1 MIRQQHNHQLN
12 ELYLLLQSEI
22 SCTRK
27 LLEILNRETEILV
40 ARDISALES
49 FTAEKVELIT
59 QLKSVAEQRETL
71 LTELELD
78 GEPLKTDN
86 QAAALWQDLMSLAA
100 NCQDKNHINGS
111 IIEIG
116 YRQSQQALDILQGR
130 TRKPELYDHAGHTT
144 RSGKSSTLARA

>member
-12 ELYLLLQSEI
+12 DLYLLLEGEI
-22 SCTRK
+22 NYTRK
-27 LLEILNRETEILV
+27 LLETLNRETEILV

-49 FTAEKVELIT
+49 FTAEKLELIN
-59 QLKSVAEQRETL
+59 QLKLIAEQRETL
-71 LTELELD
+71 LTELD
-78 GEPLKTDN
+78 GEPLKTDG

-100 NCQDKNHINGS
+100 NCQEKNHINGS

-116 YRQSQQALDILQGR
+116 YRQSQQALDILQGT

>member
-12 ELYLLLQSEI
+12 ELYLLLEGEI
-22 SCTRK
+22 SYSRK
-27 LLEILNRETEILV
+27 LLETLNRETEKLV

-49 FTAEKVELIT
+49 FTAEKVELIN
-59 QLKSVAEQRETL
+59 QLKSIAEQRETL
-71 LTELELD
+71 LTELD
-78 GEPLKTDN
+78 GEPLKTDD

-100 NCQDKNHINGS
+100 NCQEKNHINGS

-116 YRQSQQALDILQGR
+116 YRQSQQALDILQG
-130 TRKPELYDHAGHTT
+130 TARKPELYDHAGHTT

>member
-12 ELYLLLQSEI
+12 ELYLLLEGEI
-22 SCTRK
+22 SYTRK
-27 LLEILNRETEILV
+27 LLETLNRETEILV

-49 FTAEKVELIT
+49 FTAEKVELIN
-59 QLKSVAEQRETL
+59 QQKSIAEQRETL
-71 LTELELD
+71 LTELD
-78 GEPLKTDN
+78 GEPLKTDD

-100 NCQDKNHINGS
+100 NCQEKNHINGS

-116 YRQSQQALDILQGR
+116 YRQSQQALDILQGT

>member
-12 ELYLLLQSEI
+12 ELYLLLEGEI
-22 SCTRK
+22 SYTRK
-27 LLEILNRETEILV
+27 LLETLNRETEILV

-49 FTAEKVELIT
+49 FTAEKAELIN
-59 QLKSVAEQRETL
+59 QLKSIAEQRETL
-71 LTELELD
+71 LAELD
-78 GEPLKTDN
+78 GEPLKTDD

-100 NCQDKNHINGS
+100 NCQEKNHINGS

-116 YRQSQQALDILQGR
+116 HRQSQQALDILQG
-130 TRKPELYDHAGHTT
+130 TARKPELYDHAGHTT

>member
-12 ELYLLLQSEI
+12 ELYLLLEGEI
-22 SCTRK
+22 SYTRK
-27 LLEILNRETEILV
+27 LLETLNRETEILV

-49 FTAEKVELIT
+49 FTAEKAELIN
-59 QLKSVAEQRETL
+59 QLKSIAEQRETL
-71 LTELELD
+71 LTELD
-78 GEPLKTDN
+78 DEPLKTDD

-100 NCQDKNHINGS
+100 NCQEKNHVNGS

-116 YRQSQQALDILQGR
+116 YRQSQQALDILQG
-130 TRKPELYDHAGHTT
+130 TARKPELYNHAGQTT